1 MARVEKRSASLAFV
15 VVSVVLSVA
24 VVWSGYNLFVRPLS
38 RAPFQYAAVVNQ
50 PVKPLVTHLATP
62 TPVKAIY
69 MTSWVAGTPR
79 LRDRVINLLDTTELN
94 SVVIDVKDYTGRI
107 SFAVTDPELIASG
120 AVEVRIPDIQA
131 LIADLHRRGIYVIAR
146 ISVFQDAYFVSRHPE
161 LAVHRR
167 SDGKVWKDR
176 KGISWLEAGATPV
189 WDYVIKIAQESY
201 AVGFDEINFDYIR
214 FPSDGNMQDI
224 SYKYFNA
231 KTETRAQVMKRFY
244 AYLSQS
250 LAPLPMPLSIDLFG
264 LTTTSIDDL
273 GIGQVLADAAPYF
286 DYIAPMVYP
295 SHFASGYLNFSNPAI
310 HPYEVVRNA
319 MTSAV
324 GRLTATSSVATSTP
338 VFYRRRGKL
347 RPWLQ
352 DFDLGAT
359 YTADMVRAQIQAVYD
374 SGLTSWMLWDPN
386 NRYTKEALHNK

>member
-1 MARVEKRSASLAFV
+1 
-15 VVSVVLSVA
+15 
-24 VVWSGYNLFVRPLS
+24 
-38 RAPFQYAAVVNQ
+38 
-50 PVKPLVTHLATP
+50 
-62 TPVKAIY
+62 
-69 MTSWVAGTPR
+69 
-79 LRDRVINLLDTTELN
+79 
-94 SVVIDVKDYTGRI
+94 
-107 SFAVTDPELIASG
+107 
-120 AVEVRIPDIQA
+120 
-131 LIADLHRRGIYVIAR
+131 
-146 ISVFQDAYFVSRHPE
+146 
-161 LAVHRR
+161 
-167 SDGKVWKDR
+167 
-176 KGISWLEAGATPV
+176 
-189 WDYVIKIAQESY
+189 
-201 AVGFDEINFDYIR
+201 
-214 FPSDGNMQDI
+214 MQ
-224 SYKYFNA
+224 
-231 KTETRAQVMKRFY
+231 
-244 AYLSQS
+244 
-250 LAPLPMPLSIDLFG
+250 LSIDLFG